1 MVGRNE
7 AIKSVEGHLM
17 PFLNECEECGNEYQ
31 ADPKGKE
38 TWFTLCAAC
47 LVKENS
53 KDDEW

>member
-31 ADPKGKE
+31 AAPKGKE
-38 TWFTLCAAC
+38 TWFTLCAAS